1 MFQDIEFENVMDN
14 QSWSILNY
22 IMTLENL
29 ENTMTRII
37 EETNQEL

>member
-1 MFQDIEFENVMDN
+1 VMDN

-22 IMTLENL
+22 IMALENL